1 VSDTYYHDDPI
12 EPETPKRKKTSA
24 LAALVLFA
32 VGGFYLQ
39 STLAANLSVSSG
51 RGIQFG
57 QGIIQTVACSGATV
71 LTLTPSSS
79 FVNASGAGGHKFS
92 SVTVSNIP
100 SGCNG
105 YDFTINAY
113 GDSDNTPLALFNS
126 TSTSAV
132 VYDNAG
138 TFQVGLGGTGTSI
151 TSGSGTFTV
160 TFTTPVATAAS
171 VFKITMQSAAH
182 SSFVSLLAA
191 ADMHNCVIISGAV
204 KCWGYNGEGEL
215 GNGRTTNSWTPVSAS
230 GLSSGV
236 TALASGAF
244 HSCAVTSTGT
254 VKCWGDNYFGGL
266 GDGTTDSSSVP
277 VPVTGLTG
285 AAGIATS
292 NAQSCAVLISGGA
305 KCWGYNEQGQLGD
318 GTTTNRLTPTS
329 VSGLSSGVVA
339 IGMGDSHSCALL
351 SSGAVKCWGDNFYGE
366 LGDGT
371 TTNRLT
377 PTAVSGLS
385 SGVTAIAIG
394 HIQSCALLN
403 SGAVKCWG
411 YNSQGQLGDGTT
423 TNRLIPTAVSGLS
436 SGVTA
441 IATSV
446 GGNHSCA
453 VLSSGTVQCWGN
465 NYSGQLGD
473 GSTTQSLTPVS
484 VSGLSSSAITVATGQ
499 DHTCALLAAGSV
511 QCWGNNSY
519 GQLGD
524 GTGSTSNRYSPL
536 NVISLF

>member
-1 VSDTYYHDDPI
+1 MSDTYYHDDPI
-12 EPETPKRKKTSA
+12 EPEAPKRKKTSA

-215 GNGRTTNSWTPVSAS
+215 GNGRTTTSWTPVSAS

-305 KCWGYNEQGQLGD
+305 
-318 GTTTNRLTPTS
+318 
-329 VSGLSSGVVA
+329 
-339 IGMGDSHSCALL
+339 
-351 SSGAVKCWGDNFYGE
+351 
-366 LGDGT
+366 
-371 TTNRLT
+371 
-377 PTAVSGLS
+377 
-385 SGVTAIAIG
+385 
-394 HIQSCALLN
+394 
-403 SGAVKCWG
+403 KCWG

-499 DHTCALLAAGSV
+499 DHTCALLAVGSV

-524 GTGSTSNRYSPL
+524 GTGSISNRYSPL
-536 NVISLF
+536 TVISLF